1 MEILNL
7 RILTNKISRKR
18 YKYKSILHGVRNACS
33 KAFVSLNFITHLNV
47 SYPSLTYI
55 LLLFFD
61 HPQSARTGL
70 SRSPRRIKFVKGS
83 TSVDRM

>member
-33 KAFVSLNFITHLNV
+33 KAFVSLNFIHTSQRFLPLVNL
-47 SYPSLTYI
+47 YLTSLLRSSSI
-55 LLLFFD
+55 CENR
-61 HPQSARTGL
+61 PL
-70 SRSPRRIKFVKGS
+70 SF
-83 TSVDRM
+83 TS